1 MRRAALLLV
10 LWAAPAAALPLDLP
24 AGARQTARADAGA
37 GAALPAGPWRD
48 GAVPRRG
55 FDGAA
60 SRTAWAID
68 GTGAEDG
75 AGGTVARIAAGLS
88 DQLRAAG
95 YDIAFA
101 CRDTIC
107 GGYDFRFALETLPAP
122 AMFVDLADYRY
133 VLATGPEG
141 GAAAILVSEAGSTAY
156 VQVTEVGAGEQAPAI
171 PGARAPAPVPETAVW
186 EILERDGHAVLD
198 GLAFGT
204 GSATLD
210 AGARAALEGLARGLA
225 GHPGARIALVGHTD
239 TAGAPAANVALSRRR
254 AQAVRQALIDDH
266 GADPARITADGV
278 GYLAPRA
285 SNRGEA
291 GRRENRRV
299 EAVLLD

>member
-1 MRRAALLLV
+1 M
-10 LWAAPAAALPLDLP
+10 P
-24 AGARQTARADAGA
+24 
-37 GAALPAGPWRD
+37 
-48 GAVPRRG
+48 
-55 FDGAA
+55 
-60 SRTAWAID
+60 
-68 GTGAEDG
+68 
-75 AGGTVARIAAGLS
+75 
-88 DQLRAAG
+88 
-95 YDIAFA
+95 
-101 CRDTIC
+101 
-107 GGYDFRFALETLPAP
+107 
-122 AMFVDLADYRY
+122 
-133 VLATGPEG
+133 GPEG
-141 GAAAILVSEAGSTAY
+141 GAAAILVSVAGSTAY
-156 VQVTEVGAGEQAPAI
+156 VQVTEVGAGEPAQATPV
-171 PGARAPAPVPETAVW
+171 ARAPMPAPSTAVW

-225 GHPGARIALVGHTD
+225 EHPGARIALVGHTD
-239 TAGAPAANVALSRRR
+239 TAGALAANVALSRRR
-254 AQAVRQALIDDH
+254 AEAVRQALVDDH